1 MFSYFV
7 IIGVFFLLLFC
18 STLETVRLALLRSWL
33 ASQITTYMY
42 STAMKIFNSQ
52 DERIFF
58 EEKKMLEDTDYPQSK
73 LFFLLI
79 LHEALAEGSSF
90 SFHTA
95 DI

>member
-1 MFSYFV
+1 
-7 IIGVFFLLLFC
+7 
-18 STLETVRLALLRSWL
+18 
-33 ASQITTYMY
+33 MY
-42 STAMKIFNSQ
+42 STAMKIFDSQ

-95 DI
+95 DIWEHQ